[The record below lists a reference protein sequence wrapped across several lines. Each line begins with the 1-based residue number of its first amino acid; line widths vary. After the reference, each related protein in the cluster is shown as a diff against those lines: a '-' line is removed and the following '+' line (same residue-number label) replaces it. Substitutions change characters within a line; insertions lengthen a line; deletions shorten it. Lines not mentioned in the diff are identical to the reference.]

1 MKFKTF
7 FLYYFIPL
15 VGFIYLLIFF
25 TLGSSF
31 LHPLKNVITN
41 ETKNSIKKLIFPYK
55 YIKNQETVINS
66 YEKGLDTSFYN
77 LQDAI
82 LKADYNIKDNL
93 NELHFERKIISVLN
107 NKTFEIYSPT
117 FNRISKGVDRIT
129 PGSGFVEYYKDKL
142 FLLSSIGIFAYAD
155 KIEEKLVFKQIK
167 NNIENFVDEKQFRE
181 EGDLSIKDLKIFKN
195 KVFLSYT
202 NEVKNGCWNMSIIVA
217 DLNYKELKFKEL
229 FNPKNEFV
237 CQRVKENLN
246 EFEGFQTGGRIIE
259 YTEDKIL
266 FSTGEY
272 RARHLAQDPNS
283 MFGKILEIDINNKN
297 KYKVISMGHRNP
309 QGLLYDEENNF
320 LISTEHGPKGG
331 CEINLID
338 LSNNNSIIP
347 NYGWPIAA
355 YGVHYGEPNSKKTL
369 LKNKKYPLLDSHKDN
384 GFIEPLKYFT
394 PSIGPSE
401 IIKIGKLKY
410 LLATLKE
417 KSLFFIELNESK
429 KVVNFKKFSVG
440 ERIRDLNVNNNIIY
454 MFMEST
460 GSIGILR

>member
-1 MKFKTF
+1 MNLKKKI
-7 FLYYFIPL
+7 YYLIPL
-15 VGFIYLLIFF
+15 VIIIYVLISL
-25 TLGSSF
+25 TLGSEL
-31 LHPLKNVITN
+31 LHPLKNIVTN

-55 YIKNQETVINS
+55 YIKEQEKAINK
-66 YEKGLDTSFYN
+66 YIKGQDESFYS
-77 LQDAI
+77 LQDSV
-82 LKADYNIKDNL
+82 LQSDYNIKDNL
-93 NELHFERKIISVLN
+93 NELHFKKTKSSVLN
-107 NKTFEIYSPT
+107 NKIFEIYSPIL
-117 FNRISKGVDRIT
+117 NRISKGVDRTT
-129 PGSGFVEYYKDKL
+129 PGSGFIESYNDKL

-155 KIEEKLVFKQIK
+155 NIEEKLIFKQIR
-167 NNIENFVDEKQFRE
+167 NNIEDFVNEQQFRV
-181 EGDLSIKDLKIFKN
+181 EGDLSIKDLKIIKD

-202 NEVKNGCWNMSIIVA
+202 NEVKSGCWNMSILVA
-217 DLNYKELKFKEL
+217 DLNYEELKFKEL

-259 YTEDKIL
+259 YKEDKIL

-283 MFGKILEIDINNKN
+283 MFGKILEIDINKKN
-297 KYKVISMGHRNP
+297 EYKIISMGHRNP
-309 QGLLYDEENNF
+309 QGLLYDKENNF

-338 LSNNNSIIP
+338 LSNNFTIP

-355 YGVHYGEPNSKKTL
+355 YGIHYGEPNAKKTL
-369 LKNKKYPLLDSHKDN
+369 LKKKKYPLLDSHKDN

-401 IIKIGKLKY
+401 IVKIGKLKY

-417 KSLFFIELNESK
+417 KSLFFIELDSSK
-429 KVVNFKKFSVG
+429 QIINFEKFLVG
-440 ERIRDLNVNNNIIY
+440 ERIRDLQYKDSIIY
-454 MFMEST
+454 MFMETS
-460 GSIGILR
+460 GSIGILK